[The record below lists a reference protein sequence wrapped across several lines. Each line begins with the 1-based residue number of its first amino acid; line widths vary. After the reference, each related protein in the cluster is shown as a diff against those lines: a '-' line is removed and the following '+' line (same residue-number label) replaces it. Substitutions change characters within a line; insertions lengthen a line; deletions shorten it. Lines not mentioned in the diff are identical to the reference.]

1 MRYSE
6 RKQEVSYTGFE
17 IVRGDCRCNRTPP
30 ILNCVTRVD
39 FLHNSTA
46 TKNTSLQSVRD
57 MMVIA
62 IPWNAPL
69 KRSALNIDAGQVSNL
84 PSPIISA
91 MMRITRSGGLS
102 VLILLPLH
110 ILLKQPRKLFA

>member
-1 MRYSE
+1 MR
-6 RKQEVSYTGFE
+6 V
-17 IVRGDCRCNRTPP
+17 V
-30 ILNCVTRVD
+30 
-39 FLHNSTA
+39 HNSTA

-57 MMVIA
+57 IIVIA
-62 IPWNAPL
+62 MPWNAPL
-69 KRSALNIDAGQVSNL
+69 KRSALNIDAGHVSNL

-110 ILLKQPRKLFA
+110 ILLKHFIESGPIVAIHIVMVFLKLFVVYWH

>member
-1 MRYSE
+1 MTLTPTSNAQCDAVRRHDDAVLRGAVGSE
-6 RKQEVSYTGFE
+6 DDGA
-17 IVRGDCRCNRTPP
+17 
-30 ILNCVTRVD
+30 RVV
-39 FLHNSTA
+39 HNSTA

-62 IPWNAPL
+62 MPWNAPL

-102 VLILLPLH
+102 VLILLPLNV
-110 ILLKQPRKLFA
+110 LLKQILEAIP